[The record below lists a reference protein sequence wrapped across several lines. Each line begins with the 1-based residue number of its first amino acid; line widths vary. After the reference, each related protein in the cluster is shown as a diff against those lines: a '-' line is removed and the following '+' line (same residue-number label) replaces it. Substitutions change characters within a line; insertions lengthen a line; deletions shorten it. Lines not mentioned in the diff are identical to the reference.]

1 MAIRFKAQAHY
12 QDWEGTA
19 SVDEHERFDLQEF
32 LEDKQLMVDKETM
45 VATSFV
51 FIEGQVY
58 VHAFVLIWVVLNR
71 PRS

>member
-32 LEDKQLMVDKETM
+32 EK
-45 VATSFV
+45 TS
-51 FIEGQVY
+51 
-58 VHAFVLIWVVLNR
+58 
-71 PRS
+71 S